1 MSVASLPMY
10 DLPEVAAATDAW
22 WQAIARAMRR
32 EGIADLP
39 AQLIRG
45 KDYRDPW
52 RRPDLLFS
60 QACGYPF
67 THEFRGALD
76 YVATPCF
83 AAEGC
88 ESSNYCSFVIV
99 RADDTAKTLADLGGR
114 RCAINAT
121 YSHSGYNIL
130 RAMLAPLARGAPF
143 FGEVKTGGSHI
154 ASIDMV
160 SSGAADVAAIDG
172 VTLALVARHRPAV
185 HRKIRVLAQSPS
197 APGLP
202 YVTAH
207 GKSGDD
213 IRRLRE
219 SLKSALDD
227 AAARDAREQ
236 LLITGIEILPNL
248 AYAAIDKFE
257 TDAIAAGYPLIR

>member
-1 MSVASLPMY
+1 MSIVSLPMY

-32 EGIADLP
+32 EGISDLP
-39 AQLIRG
+39 DKLIRG
-45 KDYRDPW
+45 ADYRGPW

-67 THEFRGALD
+67 THEFRGVLD

-83 AAEGC
+83 AAQGC
-88 ESSNYCSFVIV
+88 EGPNYCSFVIV
-99 RADDTAKTLADLGGR
+99 RADDTAKTLADLRGR
-114 RCAINAT
+114 RCAVNAT

-143 FGEVKTGGSHI
+143 FGEVKTSGNHI
-154 ASIDMV
+154 TSIDMV
-160 SSGAADVAAIDG
+160 GSGAADVAAIDG
-172 VTLALVARHRPAV
+172 VTLALVAQHRPALRSRVRV
-185 HRKIRVLAQSPS
+185 HAQSPS

-202 YVTAH
+202 YVTAR
-207 GKSGDD
+207 GKSKDD

-219 SLKSALDD
+219 SLKSAHDD
-227 AAARDAREQ
+227 PAAADAREQ
-236 LLITGIEILPNL
+236 LLISGVEVLL
-248 AYAAIDKFE
+248 DSAYAAIDRFE
-257 TDAIAAGYPLIR
+257 TDAIAAGYPEIR

>member
-1 MSVASLPMY
+1 MIASLPMY
-10 DLPEVAAATDAW
+10 DLPEVSAATDAW

-39 AQLIRG
+39 DQLIRSE
-45 KDYRDPW
+45 DYRGPW

-60 QACGYPF
+60 QSCGYPF
-67 THEFRGALD
+67 THEFRDVLD

-88 ESSNYCSFVIV
+88 EGPNYCSLVIV
-99 RADDTAKTLADLGGR
+99 RADDAAKTLADLRGR

-143 FGEVKTGGSHI
+143 FSEVKTSGTHI

-172 VTLALVARHRPAV
+172 VTFALLKRHRPAV
-185 HRKIRVLAQSPS
+185 HGRIRVLAKSPS

-202 YVTAH
+202 YVTAR
-207 GKSGDD
+207 GKSKDD

-219 SLKSALDD
+219 SLKSAINDPS
-227 AAARDAREQ
+227 ARDVREQ
-236 LLITGIEILPNL
+236 LLISGVEVLPDS
-248 AYAAIDKFE
+248 AYAAIDRFE
-257 TDAIAAGYPLIR
+257 TDAIAAGYPEIR